1 MVSQSVG
8 TPQVG
13 KAPAPAK
20 LWMLI
25 EEESFSETLS
35 AIYHFIKDHEPVFKR
50 FLSDACL
57 PAPPWS
63 RFSSLW
69 GA

>member
-13 KAPAPAK
+13 KAPALAK

-25 EEESFSETLS
+25 EEGSFSEILS
-35 AIYHFIKDHEPVFKR
+35 AIYHFIQGPQTCF
-50 FLSDACL
+50 
-57 PAPPWS
+57 
-63 RFSSLW
+63 
-69 GA
+69 